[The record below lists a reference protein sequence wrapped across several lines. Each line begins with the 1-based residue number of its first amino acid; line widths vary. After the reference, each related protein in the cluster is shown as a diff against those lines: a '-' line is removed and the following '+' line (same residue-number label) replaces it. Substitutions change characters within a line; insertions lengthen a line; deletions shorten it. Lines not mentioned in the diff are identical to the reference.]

1 MEYGLFIGFIRR
13 SSLHRLNCVC
23 PSLYLASNM
32 TKRWKITL
40 GIIGGIAVVLIIT
53 WLSPFGRFVLT
64 GGLGELDEQPFNQQ
78 QWIAA
83 RNAEP
88 LVLRT
93 RLMMVDDLMENR
105 VKKGIDSLA
114 VKEMLGEPERQY
126 GFSYA
131 LGTLAEGMDP
141 FFLIVDFDSTGHVNQ
156 LLIKSEN
163 KIKSDAE
170 GMVKIELKN

>member
-1 MEYGLFIGFIRR
+1 
-13 SSLHRLNCVC
+13 
-23 PSLYLASNM
+23 M

-40 GIIGGIAVVLIIT
+40 GIIGGIAVMLIIT
-53 WLSPFGRFVLT
+53 WMSPFGRFVLL
-64 GGLGELDEQPFNQQ
+64 GGLGELDEQPFNKQ
-78 QWIAA
+78 QWIAV

-93 RLMMVDDLMENR
+93 RLMMADDLMENR
-105 VKKGIDSLA
+105 IKKGLDSLA
-114 VKEMLGEPERQY
+114 VKDLLGEPERQY

-141 FFLIVDFDSTGHVNQ
+141 FFLIVDFDSTGRVKQ

-163 KIKSDAE
+163 MIKSDDDAA
-170 GMVKIELKN
+170 VKIELED